1 MIINHFSISK
11 KNFFISLFI
20 LSTLLL
26 MGCSSGAT
34 TPSAPSQAATNNN
47 SDVATGE
54 AGTDE
59 QVFTLEELSAF
70 NGKDGN
76 DAYIAVSG
84 VVYDVT
90 NSSMWKSGQH
100 NGFEAGKDLT
110 DAILNQS
117 PHGIQVLDNIPIIGT
132 LSE

>member
-1 MIINHFSISK
+1 
-11 KNFFISLFI
+11 
-20 LSTLLL
+20 

-34 TPSAPSQAATNNN
+34 TPSTPSQAATNNADD
-47 SDVATGE
+47 SATGDPATGE
-54 AGTDE
+54 TGTDD

-117 PHGIQVLDNIPIIGT
+117 PHGIRVLDNIPIIGT